1 DAWRELLEIKRTGE
15 TAKLST
21 GKLNPIPPRLAFI
34 AELRDDPSTAHEWAD
49 QTGKPSPA
57 PDAIAITGRV
67 VDPAGK
73 AVPGARVVTWHGE
86 LTGDAVRVYRRPT
99 FQGDIATTDAD
110 GKFTIRG
117 ARGDGII
124 AELADRRSRP
134 LPIGDAPIA
143 LTIEPTHAIAGR
155 VASD

>member
-1 DAWRELLEIKRTGE
+1 PAG
-15 TAKLST
+15 
-21 GKLNPIPPRLAFI
+21 PAFI
-34 AELRDDPSTAHEWAD
+34 ADVRDDLGSAHEWAD
-49 QTGKPSPA
+49 KPGKPSPA
-57 PDAIAITGRV
+57 PGAIAMTGRV

-86 LTGDAVRVYRRPT
+86 LTGDAVRAYRRPG
-99 FQGDIATTDAD
+99 FPGDIATTDAD

-143 LTIEPTHAIAGR
+143 LTIEP
-155 VASD
+155 